1 MEQFLPEDPFLFF
14 TFAVSQ
20 DLPPFPPFDLSHLL
34 RTVFAPRRGER
45 IALLIDLPDPQRVR
59 DHAFLGDPGRPV
71 QRLAHK
77 VFFEGL
83 RNGVREELGLE
94 GGDLFAYAETG
105 GSNLDLP
112 SEVFDVAGSRLL
124 FDRDL
129 YPHFDIFLCF
139 SRFSATAPLTAKAR
153 VFGFRGAT
161 MHGLNRTIL
170 ATGLSVDYE
179 EVSRQAEILRSG
191 LSGADLFRIDYR
203 IDGCPLSLTLDTRG
217 AEAQKSH
224 GICRGEQPDIVN
236 LPAGEV
242 YFVPKGAE
250 GDFPL
255 RFEEGTT
262 AIVRVSG
269 GRAQAA
275 RLLRGDPARI
285 ALYNRRLA
293 EDPAAGEVGEL
304 GFGTQSL
311 PPAGPDI
318 QDEKIL
324 GTFHLATGRS
334 DHLGGPLGPSGFRHP
349 RNATHDD
356 ILFAPFKTPDIQV
369 PQVRMERN
377 GETQILLEDYRL
389 GPYFRQL
396 LGQAE

>member
-1 MEQFLPEDPFLFF
+1 M
-14 TFAVSQ
+14 SQ
-20 DLPPFPPFDLSHLL
+20 DLPAFPPFDLLRLL
-34 RTVFAPRRGER
+34 RTIFAPRRGER
-45 IALLIDLPDPQRVR
+45 IALLIDLPDPRQVR
-59 DHAFLGDPGRPV
+59 DHAFLSDPSRSVP
-71 QRLAHK
+71 RLAHEI
-77 VFFEGL
+77 FFLGL
-83 RNGVREELGLE
+83 RQGVREELGLV

-112 SEVFDVAGSRLL
+112 QEAFDTAGNRLL
-124 FDRDL
+124 FDQDL
-129 YPHFDIFLCF
+129 YPRFDIFLCF

-153 VFGFRGAT
+153 AFGFRGAT
-161 MHGLNRTIL
+161 LHGLNRTIL

-191 LSGADLFRIDYR
+191 LSGADRFRIDYR
-203 IDGCPLSLTLDTRG
+203 LEGIPLSLTLETSG
-217 AEAQKSH
+217 EEAQKSH
-224 GICRGEQPDIVN
+224 GLCRGEKPDIVN

-242 YFVPKGAE
+242 YFVPKDAE

-255 RFEEGTT
+255 RLEDGTT

-275 RLLRGDPARI
+275 RLFRGDPARI

-311 PPAGPDI
+311 PPAGQDI

-324 GTFHLATGRS
+324 GTFHIATGRS
-334 DHLGGPLGPSGFRHP
+334 DHLGGPLGPSAFLHP
-349 RNATHDD
+349 QNATHDD

-389 GPYFRQL
+389 GPYFRKL
-396 LGQAE
+396 LGRAK

>member
-1 MEQFLPEDPFLFF
+1 MHSDPP
-14 TFAVSQ
+14 S
-20 DLPPFPPFDLSHLL
+20 FPPFDLSRLL
-34 RTVFAPRRGER
+34 RTVFAPLPGEK
-45 IALLIDLPDPQRVR
+45 IALLIDLPDPRKVR
-59 DHAFLGDPGRPV
+59 DFAFLNDPDASV
-71 QRLAHK
+71 QRLAHE

-83 RNGVREELGLE
+83 RRGVREELGLA

-112 SEVFDVAGSRLL
+112 AEAFDPAGNRLL
-124 FDRDL
+124 LDRDL
-129 YPHFDIFLCF
+129 YPRFDILLCF
-139 SRFSATAPLTAKAR
+139 SRFSATAPLTAKAKL
-153 VFGFRGAT
+153 FGFRGAT

-170 ATGLSVDYE
+170 ATGLAVDYE

-191 LSGADLFRIDYR
+191 LSGADRFRIDYR
-203 IDGCPLSLTLDTRG
+203 VGGAPFSLTLETRG

-224 GICRGEQPDIVN
+224 GLCRGKKPDVVN

-242 YFVPKGAE
+242 YFVPTGAE
-250 GDFPL
+250 GEFPHRL
-255 RFEEGTT
+255 DQSTL
-262 AIVRVSG
+262 AVVRVAS

-275 RLLRGDPARI
+275 RLLHGDPARVED
-285 ALYNRRLA
+285 YNRRLA

-304 GFGTQSL
+304 GFGTQDL

-324 GTFHLATGRS
+324 GTFHIATGRS
-334 DHLGGPLGPSGFRHP
+334 DHLGGPLGPSGFRNP

-356 ILFAPFKTPDIQV
+356 ILFAPFKTSEIEV

-377 GETQILLEDYRL
+377 GETETLLEDYQL
-389 GPYFRQL
+389 GPYFRKL
-396 LGQAE
+396 LGRTE